1 MISWEFLKYQ
11 KKNFSYNPIIY
22 FFLFWNAIKLFLIHA
37 DPIIQVLN
45 LLISL
50 GIYFYIEDL
59 KLEIKKNK
67 RFGLFLGLIFL
78 SLTIVRS
85 FFLNSV
91 EDKYYYLNLPL
102 GIFALVTLLKPDN
115 ELVDLKNIFLIS
127 ILLPLRRL
135 FFLISINFMMP
146 LTKYLTWFFLFILGK
161 NPISYD
167 KSLFIDEVEV
177 RILEGCAGVDNL
189 FFVMST
195 LTIYF
200 FIFRLREK
208 YNIFFIIISSFL
220 VSIITNIFRN
230 TIIAL
235 VVSSNKSYKDYLY
248 NFLHDSYG
256 SLFFSFISVTI
267 VSLIYF
273 CLLNREIK
281 HQ

>member
-1 MISWEFLKYQ
+1 MEITKIS
-11 KKNFSYNPIIY
+11 KKNFYYNSIIY
-22 FFLFWNAIKLFLIHA
+22 FFLFWNAIKLFLINS

-45 LLISL
+45 LLISS

-59 KLEIKKNK
+59 KLEIKKK
-67 RFGLFLGLIFL
+67 KKLSFFLGLIFL
-78 SLTIVRS
+78 SLTIIRS
-85 FFLNSV
+85 FLLNSV

-102 GIFALVTLLKPDN
+102 GIFALIAILKPVN
-115 ELVDLKNIFLIS
+115 KLVDLRNIFLLS
-127 ILLPLRRL
+127 LLLPLRRL
-135 FFLISINFMMP
+135 FFFISINFMMP
-146 LTKYLTWFFLFILGK
+146 LTKYLTWFVLFMLGK

-167 KSLFIDEVEV
+167 KSLFINDVEV
-177 RILEGCAGVDNL
+177 RILKGCAGVDNL
-189 FFVMST
+189 FFVIST
-195 LTIYF
+195 LTIYM

-208 YNIFFIIISSFL
+208 YNIFFIIVTSFL
-220 VSIITNIFRN
+220 VSIIINIFRN
-230 TIIAL
+230 SIIAL

-273 CLLNREIK
+273 CLLNKELK